1 MKSRPDLMAKYG
13 YERLTP
19 LNMDSCIVRRGLA
32 RAVGRACEQWARE
45 APNGRIVDVGCGAQ
59 PYRPWIEAAGLQYA
73 GVDWPHSIHAPAQA
87 DTVTHDLNLK
97 PWPFDAESFDGML
110 CTEVLEHIPDPA
122 AFLREAARVL
132 KPGGLMVLTT
142 PLVWPEHEA
151 PHDYFR
157 YTQFGLRCLA
167 EQAGF
172 TVERV
177 EPRGGWHAA
186 LAQLLGL
193 WSYHAVGKPWN
204 YATRLMVWP
213 VMVLLASLDR
223 GEAAAGRIN
232 LTLGFTLTARRR
244 NRLDAA
250 G

>member
-1 MKSRPDLMAKYG
+1 MKPLPDLASKYG
-13 YERLTP
+13 HERLTP

-32 RAVGRACEQWARE
+32 RAVRQACTLWSRETPDGR
-45 APNGRIVDVGCGAQ
+45 VLDVGCGAQ
-59 PYRPWIEAAGLQYA
+59 PYRPWIEAAGLRYD
-73 GVDWPHSIHAPAQA
+73 GVDWPQSIHSPEAAG
-87 DTVTHDLNLK
+87 TVRHDLNAR
-97 PWPFDAESFDGML
+97 PWPFDAETFDGLL
-110 CTEVLEHIPDPA
+110 CTEVLEHIPDPTG
-122 AFLREAARVL
+122 FLQEAARVL

-157 YTQFGLRCLA
+157 YTQFGLTRLA
-167 EQAGF
+167 GRAGF
-172 TVERV
+172 TVERC

-186 LAQLLGL
+186 LAQVLGL

-204 YATRLMVWP
+204 YATRVAVWP
-213 VMVLLASLDR
+213 VMAVLAALDG
-223 GEAAAGRIN
+223 GEAGPGGIN

-244 NRLDAA
+244 NRLDAV